1 RPSQYYVNH
10 PGSGSRQDR
19 APPRAKENAMS
30 SQLESYDPEE
40 PQSDRE
46 EEAVETDWSDSDID
60 ELPAD
65 PPAVRAVQEASR
77 EDVAAQQSIV
87 EFDEQPDRAE
97 CPVRA
102 SQRRQSPAS
111 LQANLL
117 DAGRRS
123 GCRGTRAACNPAVR
137 VPRQLISAL
146 RLPSA

>member
-1 RPSQYYVNH
+1 
-10 PGSGSRQDR
+10 GSRQDR

-30 SQLESYDPEE
+30 SQLESFDPEV

-46 EEAVETDWSDSDID
+46 EEAVETVWSDSDID

-65 PPAVRAVQEASR
+65 LPAVRAVQEASP
-77 EDVAAQQSIV
+77 EDVAEQQVIV
-87 EFDEQPDRAE
+87 EFDEESDLEERQ
-97 CPVRA
+97 VRS
-102 SQRRQSPAS
+102 SQRRQRPAS

-117 DAGRRS
+117 DAGRRR